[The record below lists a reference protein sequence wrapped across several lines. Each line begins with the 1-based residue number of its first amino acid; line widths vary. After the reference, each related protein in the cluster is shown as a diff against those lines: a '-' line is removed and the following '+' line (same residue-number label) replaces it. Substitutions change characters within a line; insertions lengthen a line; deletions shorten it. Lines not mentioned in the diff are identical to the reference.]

1 MEEKRAIG
9 LELRRLNI
17 LVKRFIENNR
27 PRELDEYTSVHG
39 WALRYF
45 YENRDRDVFQK
56 DFEAYFSIRRS
67 TATKILQLMEKNEFI
82 LRESVPYDARLKKIV
97 LTEKA
102 VRLYKMILAD
112 IDKNEKLF
120 VRGISDEELEAFFAT
135 LDKIKA
141 NLEVKDD

>member
-82 LRESVPYDARLKKIV
+82 LRESVPYDARLKKIT
-97 LTEKA
+97 LTPKA
-102 VRLYKMILAD
+102 VEVYEMILKD
-112 IDKNEKLF
+112 IDKNEKIF
-120 VRGISDEELEAFFAT
+120 AKGISEEELAAFFAT

-141 NLEVKDD
+141 NLEVNDD